1 MRLGG
6 QRPSR
11 NVEDRRGQARS
22 GGLGGGFGRG
32 PIRMPGGRGGGG
44 LGLGGM
50 LLLIGV
56 MWFLGVNPL
65 DLLVG
70 ETTAPQQR
78 ERVDQ
83 GFSRPDA
90 VAGRDEEA
98 SDFVARVLGTT
109 ERVWEGIFAENGR
122 EYAHPRLV
130 LFDDQTRSGC
140 GLGAAAMGPFYCPA
154 DSTIYL
160 DLSFFQE
167 LETRFGAPGEFAQ
180 AYVIAHEVAHHVQNL
195 TGTLER
201 TTAQRARAP
210 AAANEI
216 SVRVELQ
223 ADCYAGIWAHALAQE
238 GTILE
243 DGDIEDGMNA
253 ASAIGDDRLQQQTQG
268 RVAPETFTHGTS
280 AQRVGWFKRGMEA
293 GTVEACDT
301 FSGEI

>member
-32 PIRMPGGRGGGG
+32 PIRLPGGRGGGG
-44 LGLGGM
+44 IGLGGM
-50 LLLIGV
+50 LLLLGV
-56 MWFLGVNPL
+56 MWLMGVNPL

-70 ETTAPQQR
+70 EAPRQQ
-78 ERVDQ
+78 VDQ
-83 GFSRPDA
+83 GFTRPDTA
-90 VAGRDEEA
+90 GGRDDEA
-98 SDFVARVLGTT
+98 SEFVARVLGTT
-109 ERVWEGIFAENGR
+109 ERVWEDIFAENGR

-130 LFDDQTRSGC
+130 LFEDQTRSGC

-160 DLSFFQE
+160 DLSFFHE
-167 LETRFGAPGEFAQ
+167 LATRFGAPGEFAQ

-201 TTAQRARAP
+201 TTAERARAP
-210 AAANEI
+210 QAAANEI

-253 ASAIGDDRLQQQTQG
+253 ASAIGDDRLQRQTQG

-280 AQRVGWFKRGMEA
+280 AQRVSWFRRGMETGA
-293 GTVEACDT
+293 IEACDT
-301 FSGEI
+301 FGAEL